1 MPSVYGHRQ
10 REMLIHRAGRAS
22 RCQRE
27 QVTSSCGCEE
37 MSGRRYDPSAVVFPM
52 TSADLNIERIRAVG
66 DCIDANSWLVRRWVR
81 VMPKVLLAF

>member
-1 MPSVYGHRQ
+1 
-10 REMLIHRAGRAS
+10 
-22 RCQRE
+22 
-27 QVTSSCGCEE
+27 
-37 MSGRRYDPSAVVFPM
+37 M